1 LISLVVRPSL
11 TSFVLVI
18 DADFGTYS
26 YKTSTTKKDTK
37 LPIPIKAQSEISKY
51 FENCAITNIR
61 IIGDILLEVSR
72 TTLSPYII

>member
-26 YKTSTTKKDTK
+26 YKTSTWDTK
-37 LPIPIKAQSEISKY
+37 LPKPINAENEISKY
-51 FENCAITNIR
+51 FENCAITNIH
-61 IIGDILLEVSR
+61 IIGDILLEVSG
-72 TTLSPYII
+72 TTLIPYII

>member
-1 LISLVVRPSL
+1 MQISEHTV
-11 TSFVLVI
+11 TKQVL
-18 DADFGTYS
+18 G
-26 YKTSTTKKDTK
+26 DTK